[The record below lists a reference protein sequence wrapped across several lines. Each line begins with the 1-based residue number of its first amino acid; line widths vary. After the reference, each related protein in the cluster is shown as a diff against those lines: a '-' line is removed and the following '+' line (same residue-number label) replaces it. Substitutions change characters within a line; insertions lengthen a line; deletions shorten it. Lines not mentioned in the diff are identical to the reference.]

1 MKVQEIID
9 ESVWLGGDIDRS
21 DLDKRKG
28 KHRRRKKKK
37 KQTTKAG
44 KIGNIAKSP
53 SSSPAPKKSLS
64 PKTGPTISGALAG
77 GGLSA

>member
-1 MKVQEIID
+1 MKIQEIID

-37 KQTTKAG
+37 SRRQKQGRLET
-44 KIGNIAKSP
+44 
-53 SSSPAPKKSLS
+53 
-64 PKTGPTISGALAG
+64 
-77 GGLSA
+77 